1 MLHGLA
7 NGVFLDDKRFW
18 PIYER
23 AQALDVPIY
32 LHPSVPLP
40 AVDWIATVPLC
51 DEDKIKLLSGNAQKL
66 FRL

>member
-23 AQALDVPIY
+23 AQALDVPTTSI
-32 LHPSVPLP
+32 PPRRIP
-40 AVDWIATVPLC
+40 
-51 DEDKIKLLSGNAQKL
+51 
-66 FRL
+66 R